1 MGFVWALLLA
11 LHVVPGAV
19 APARAQ
25 GSRKDNIVFNSR
37 GVPLAGASVRV
48 CLMPATGQPC
58 TPLAL
63 IYSDAALTQ
72 ALANPTT
79 SDGLGNYSFY
89 AAPGKYEIEISGP
102 GITTRQIPNVILPSD
117 PTAPNFSSVSS
128 SGAISAF
135 SLNLTGNLNVTGNA
149 SVAGSLAGG
158 TLNLANQSTPPGAA
172 STGTVNLYTKTSD
185 KRLYYKD
192 ETGTEIGPVANTTGA
207 QTNVTNTFT
216 AAQNF
221 DADVHHK
228 GPNPWFDI
236 TRYGGV
242 ASSQSTTG
250 SITTGTSTLT
260 LAAAQDFANGQ
271 GIVVYGAGS
280 ATVLGTPGTPV
291 VTPLGA
297 VVNGAT
303 TYNYQVA
310 CEDYKGGL
318 TAASATGSTT
328 VGPAALGVAPSI
340 TISSWSRS
348 GGVTTYTTS
357 TAHNLQ
363 VGFPANVSGIADG
376 SFDGS
381 FIVASAPT
389 ATTFTISQATA
400 PDVTSTSGTAT
411 LQGLAYNQVTWA
423 VPTNFFNNEL
433 RCWIYRNGSLAG
445 VMPGVD
451 GYYEDYGVGLASGQ
465 PTYVPTTPPAS
476 AQAGYLA
483 TTISS
488 GGGTTTL
495 TLAVNAGT
503 TVSSAKVLHDNVPA
517 LNAAQAAAVAGNN
530 SGIVYIPNTGNAG
543 AYAINSAWVMPAPP
557 VGAVKYLI
565 AGAFNNSQPIVVA
578 SNSVFEGVPGS
589 LPTQSP
595 SFGKGEYAMIQGSNS
610 NGVAY
615 PVFFAPVTRSNV
627 VLRRVNV
634 YVLSNQAV
642 GFAAD
647 EGTDGSGSTDFVFD
661 NAYFTMGTGQ
671 AVRIQGGFGFYF
683 DRTGFNMQNAAFGT
697 PYAVRFTDAN
707 YATNPQVPGI
717 GYFTDC
723 WFGGAG
729 VLIDNRPRSS
739 PSPIGGNN
747 WQIVKTVYE
756 SGRTP
761 IMRVDMSGQFT
772 GDTYIQNVDVAD
784 FAGGSATPM
793 IDTSNSGN
801 LQFLKIVASTAV
813 NSNMPFVVGNPSA
826 LTLDATPIG
835 TVAGVGSTAYTL
847 LQAGFYDSHNL
858 TTIYTGGNVLA
869 PLSKPAAPTATV
881 AAGGSLAA
889 GHNYFFAIAALDA
902 DGAASANIGNSSP
915 GSTVLGS
922 PSAAACATSTGNQ
935 TCTITWTAV
944 TGAASYDIWI
954 GDGFGPVNGACGCF
968 VQHNVGNV
976 TSFNLTTLPAGA
988 SVANFTNAGLW
999 KLKPA
1004 GQLQLVGENISA
1016 APRAEQNVF
1025 LPGVLTSAWTGA
1037 TWTLDRAVT
1046 VTRVEVQAKTA
1057 PSGCSTNAVVRL
1069 TDGTTPVNVTIS
1081 AAASSSG
1088 AITQNYA
1095 AGSAITVAVQTA
1107 AAGCATSPAD
1117 ANVVV
1122 QYRMQ

>member
-1 MGFVWALLLA
+1 MIRSKTAMGFVWALLLA

-25 GSRKDNIVFNSR
+25 GSRKDDIVFNSR
-37 GVPLAGASVRV
+37 GVPLAGATVRV

-135 SLNLTGNLNVTGNA
+135 SLNLTGNLSVTGNA

-250 SITTGTSTLT
+250 SITTGTAALT

-328 VGPAALGVAPSI
+328 VGPAALGVEPSI

-363 VGFPANVSGIADG
+363 VGFPVNVSGIADG

-389 ATTFTISQATA
+389 TTTFTISQATA
-400 PDVTSTSGTAT
+400 PDVTSASGTAT

-433 RCWIYRNGSLAG
+433 RCWIYRNGSLA
-445 VMPGVD
+445 VSCPEWTV
-451 GYYEDYGVGLASGQ
+451 
-465 PTYVPTTPPAS
+465 TTKITALDS
-476 AQAGYLA
+476 QAG
-483 TTISS
+483 SQ
-488 GGGTTTL
+488 L
-495 TLAVNAGT
+495 TCPQRRPRAPR
-503 TVSSAKVLHDNVPA
+503 PA
-517 LNAAQAAAVAGNN
+517 IWPRQSPAAAA
-530 SGIVYIPNTGNAG
+530 
-543 AYAINSAWVMPAPP
+543 
-557 VGAVKYLI
+557 
-565 AGAFNNSQPIVVA
+565 
-578 SNSVFEGVPGS
+578 
-589 LPTQSP
+589 
-595 SFGKGEYAMIQGSNS
+595 
-610 NGVAY
+610 
-615 PVFFAPVTRSNV
+615 
-627 VLRRVNV
+627 
-634 YVLSNQAV
+634 
-642 GFAAD
+642 
-647 EGTDGSGSTDFVFD
+647 
-661 NAYFTMGTGQ
+661 
-671 AVRIQGGFGFYF
+671 
-683 DRTGFNMQNAAFGT
+683 
-697 PYAVRFTDAN
+697 
-707 YATNPQVPGI
+707 
-717 GYFTDC
+717 
-723 WFGGAG
+723 
-729 VLIDNRPRSS
+729 RPR
-739 PSPIGGNN
+739 
-747 WQIVKTVYE
+747 
-756 SGRTP
+756 
-761 IMRVDMSGQFT
+761 
-772 GDTYIQNVDVAD
+772 
-784 FAGGSATPM
+784 
-793 IDTSNSGN
+793 
-801 LQFLKIVASTAV
+801 
-813 NSNMPFVVGNPSA
+813 
-826 LTLDATPIG
+826 
-835 TVAGVGSTAYTL
+835 
-847 LQAGFYDSHNL
+847 
-858 TTIYTGGNVLA
+858 
-869 PLSKPAAPTATV
+869 
-881 AAGGSLAA
+881 
-889 GHNYFFAIAALDA
+889 
-902 DGAASANIGNSSP
+902 
-915 GSTVLGS
+915 
-922 PSAAACATSTGNQ
+922 
-935 TCTITWTAV
+935 
-944 TGAASYDIWI
+944 
-954 GDGFGPVNGACGCF
+954 
-968 VQHNVGNV
+968 
-976 TSFNLTTLPAGA
+976 
-988 SVANFTNAGLW
+988 
-999 KLKPA
+999 
-1004 GQLQLVGENISA
+1004 
-1016 APRAEQNVF
+1016 
-1025 LPGVLTSAWTGA
+1025 
-1037 TWTLDRAVT
+1037 
-1046 VTRVEVQAKTA
+1046 
-1057 PSGCSTNAVVRL
+1057 
-1069 TDGTTPVNVTIS
+1069 
-1081 AAASSSG
+1081 
-1088 AITQNYA
+1088 
-1095 AGSAITVAVQTA
+1095 
-1107 AAGCATSPAD
+1107 
-1117 ANVVV
+1117 
-1122 QYRMQ
+1122 

>member
-1 MGFVWALLLA
+1 
-11 LHVVPGAV
+11 
-19 APARAQ
+19 
-25 GSRKDNIVFNSR
+25 
-37 GVPLAGASVRV
+37 
-48 CLMPATGQPC
+48 
-58 TPLAL
+58 
-63 IYSDAALTQ
+63 
-72 ALANPTT
+72 
-79 SDGLGNYSFY
+79 
-89 AAPGKYEIEISGP
+89 
-102 GITTRQIPNVILPSD
+102 
-117 PTAPNFSSVSS
+117 
-128 SGAISAF
+128 
-135 SLNLTGNLNVTGNA
+135 
-149 SVAGSLAGG
+149 
-158 TLNLANQSTPPGAA
+158 
-172 STGTVNLYTKTSD
+172 
-185 KRLYYKD
+185 
-192 ETGTEIGPVANTTGA
+192 
-207 QTNVTNTFT
+207 
-216 AAQNF
+216 
-221 DADVHHK
+221 
-228 GPNPWFDI
+228 
-236 TRYGGV
+236 
-242 ASSQSTTG
+242 
-250 SITTGTSTLT
+250 
-260 LAAAQDFANGQ
+260 
-271 GIVVYGAGS
+271 
-280 ATVLGTPGTPV
+280 
-291 VTPLGA
+291 
-297 VVNGAT
+297 
-303 TYNYQVA
+303 
-310 CEDYKGGL
+310 
-318 TAASATGSTT
+318 
-328 VGPAALGVAPSI
+328 
-340 TISSWSRS
+340 
-348 GGVTTYTTS
+348 
-357 TAHNLQ
+357 
-363 VGFPANVSGIADG
+363 
-376 SFDGS
+376 
-381 FIVASAPT
+381 
-389 ATTFTISQATA
+389 
-400 PDVTSTSGTAT
+400 
-411 LQGLAYNQVTWA
+411 
-423 VPTNFFNNEL
+423 
-433 RCWIYRNGSLAG
+433 
-445 VMPGVD
+445 MPGVD

-530 SGIVYIPNTGNAG
+530 SGIVYIPNTGSAS

-784 FAGGSATPM
+784 FAGGSATP
-793 IDTSNSGN
+793 
-801 LQFLKIVASTAV
+801 
-813 NSNMPFVVGNPSA
+813 
-826 LTLDATPIG
+826 IG
-835 TVAGVGSTAYTL
+835 TVAGVGSTTYTL

-1037 TWTLDRAVT
+1037 TWTLDKAVT

-1057 PSGCSTNAVVRL
+1057 PSGCTTNAVVRL
-1069 TDGTTPVNVTIS
+1069 TDGTTPINVTIS